1 MNTVTTI
8 LPWIL
13 IFGVMYFFMLRPQ
26 IKKQKEQNT
35 YIDNLKKGDQIVTG
49 SGLIGRI
56 TKFEE
61 AGVIELQIDSKTY
74 IKILKSAIS
83 KEASEALGSRNY
95 ID

>member
-1 MNTVTTI
+1 MNTVTMI

-56 TKFEE
+56 TKFE
-61 AGVIELQIDSKTY
+61 
-74 IKILKSAIS
+74 
-83 KEASEALGSRNY
+83 
-95 ID
+95 

>member
-1 MNTVTTI
+1 
-8 LPWIL
+8 
-13 IFGVMYFFMLRPQ
+13 MLRPQ